1 MTKAR
6 PSPTKE
12 RPESRDCQAKRDGQ
26 SQTTMVPSAIPPA
39 GRADDVADRHP
50 TRPETGTGGETAGVA
65 SGSTGPPA
73 GPVATVTIESREPL
87 ALLGAVRSGD
97 SWMLPVVINEIPVL
111 ALVDTGASVTMIS
124 RTVYESMNREKYPL
138 LCSEQSSVS
147 GVGGGK
153 VGLMGSIKGEFQIAG
168 GTWPLEVY
176 VSQRQEPVSCYL
188 GMNFFQDYGV
198 EFRLKTGEFVING
211 KTVPMQ
217 REGRRIGFCA
227 RIKVDRDVYIPPRS
241 ESIIQGLAERTH
253 HNAAGQWGIIEPG
266 LSARALQEMGVTVGS
281 AVTSTALSPSPSADG
296 EHIRPGVSDP

>member
-1 MTKAR
+1 MIARPQDPGAEVPERSDPLAPKGPSSRSLPIVSMTKAR
-6 PSPTKE
+6 PSPAKE

-26 SQTTMVPSAIPPA
+26 SQTTMIPSAIPPA

-50 TRPETGTGGETAGVA
+50 TRPETGTGGETAGA
-65 SGSTGPPA
+65 AGGSTGPPA
-73 GPVATVTIESREPL
+73 GPVAMVTIESREPL

-198 EFRLKTGEFVING
+198 EFRLKTGEFVD
-211 KTVPMQ
+211 K
-217 REGRRIGFCA
+217 REN
-227 RIKVDRDVYIPPRS
+227 RS
-241 ESIIQGLAERTH
+241 HAERGTK
-253 HNAAGQWGIIEPG
+253 NRILCP
-266 LSARALQEMGVTVGS
+266 
-281 AVTSTALSPSPSADG
+281 D
-296 EHIRPGVSDP
+296 